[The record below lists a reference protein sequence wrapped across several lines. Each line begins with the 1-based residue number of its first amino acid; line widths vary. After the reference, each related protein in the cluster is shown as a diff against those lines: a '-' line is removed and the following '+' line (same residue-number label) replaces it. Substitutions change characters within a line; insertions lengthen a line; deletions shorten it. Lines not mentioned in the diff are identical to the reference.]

1 MTQSEILHMRIS
13 ADLRDGID
21 ELRRREPDLP
31 SKSEMVRRLVM
42 RALASP
48 ARLDTSTPLTTH
60 TDVIINGKLIKAKQ
74 P

>member
-42 RALASP
+42 RAL
-48 ARLDTSTPLTTH
+48 
-60 TDVIINGKLIKAKQ
+60 GKEDAPRKAKAKQ